1 MWCCKAKVLVL
12 LAALVAA
19 GFHSPG
25 AHGGPHGPGMLAAGG
40 HEKGGAYAVCTACH
54 WIPHTD
60 ARSGQSLRNSQR
72 QSRPSPYAVQGN
84 VSLMCLSCHD
94 GAMAQTPPTSRE
106 WFKGVSTIGLPAADS
121 IRGRDFGHHPYSVSY
136 PVAGDLFLLPL
147 GTGEACRLPLF
158 SDVPGELNTRVECAT
173 CHDIHTHGSG
183 ASLRVPMENFELCL
197 CCHPRMPELSTQ
209 VHLGMQKGKHV
220 IDNVECTACH
230 DK

>member
-1 MWCCKAKVLVL
+1 MWCCKAKMLFL
-12 LAALVAA
+12 LAALVATA
-19 GFHSPG
+19 IHSPG
-25 AHGGPHGPGMLAAGG
+25 ASSTPHGSEMLAAGG

-60 ARSGQSLRNSQR
+60 AHSGRPLWNAPQP
-72 QSRPSPYAVQGN
+72 SRPSPYAVQGN

-94 GAMAQTPPTSRE
+94 GAMAETPPTSRE
-106 WFKGVSTIGLPAADS
+106 WFKGVSTIGVPASDF
-121 IRGRDFGHHPYSVSY
+121 DETMEFGHHPYSVSY

-147 GTGEACRLPLF
+147 GSNAACRLPLF
-158 SDVPGELNTRVECAT
+158 SDVPGGANTQVECAT

-197 CCHPRMPELSTQ
+197 CCHPRMPELSTR
-209 VHLGMQKGKHV
+209 VHLGMQKGQHV
-220 IDNVECTACH
+220 IDKVECTACH